1 MGEQLK
7 VYRCRVLGQP
17 LSEEAK
23 EINVVQKTD
32 DLMFLIVL
40 GGVNGLLKMRHREV
54 VLFTSAAQLLKGR
67 TGGNPDVLRRQ

>member
-7 VYRCRVLGQP
+7 VYRCHVLGQP

-40 GGVNGLLKMRHREV
+40 GGVNGLLKMRRREV
-54 VLFTSAAQLLKGR
+54 VLLTSAAQLLKGR
-67 TGGNPDVLRRQ
+67 TGGNPDVLRR